1 MRSFLFGPL
10 VRIIPIG
17 LVFLGIQRRS
27 ARSTG
32 RSTWW
37 STSCWR
43 WWSPPGVGGGPER
56 GALAGFIL
64 GMMFDLA
71 AGTPLGSSALAFG
84 LGGLVAG
91 YVLMITPDPQWWL
104 AALFAALGAVVGEAA
119 IPVIKLLIGQDG
131 WITPRLAVVL
141 PVQAVA
147 AAVLSPLLVPLG
159 RWMMAVKR
167 KKWKAIPE

>member
-1 MRSFLFGPL
+1 
-10 VRIIPIG
+10 
-17 LVFLGIQRRS
+17 
-27 ARSTG
+27 
-32 RSTWW
+32 
-37 STSCWR
+37 
-43 WWSPPGVGGGPER
+43 
-56 GALAGFIL
+56 
-64 GMMFDLA
+64 MMFDLA

-104 AALFAALGAVVGEAA
+104 GALFAALGAVVGEAA